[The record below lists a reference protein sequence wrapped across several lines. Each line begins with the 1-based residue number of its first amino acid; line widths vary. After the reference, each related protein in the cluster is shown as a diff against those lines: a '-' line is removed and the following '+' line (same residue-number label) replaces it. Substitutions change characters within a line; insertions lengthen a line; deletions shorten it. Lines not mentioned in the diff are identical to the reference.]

1 MVCPSHKAEGVAT
14 EPKKSYP
21 AKVSRDDREVAKL
34 FFLGCVVGLVLNLFY
49 FKTGIGL
56 AIGLLPFMGGFNG
69 NSNWVNPRVGE
80 SRMEMDRKVI
90 KWIF

>member
-1 MVCPSHKAEGVAT
+1 MVCPSHKAEGVAV

-56 AIGLLPFMGGFNG
+56 ALGLLHFMGGLMAIVIG
-69 NSNWVNPRVGE
+69 LILE
-80 SRMEMDRKVI
+80 SARAVW
-90 KWIF
+90 KWIEK